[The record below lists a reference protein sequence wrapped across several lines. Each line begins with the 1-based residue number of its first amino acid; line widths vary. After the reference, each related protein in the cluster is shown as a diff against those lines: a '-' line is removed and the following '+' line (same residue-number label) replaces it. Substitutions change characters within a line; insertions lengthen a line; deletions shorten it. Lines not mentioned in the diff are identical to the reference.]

1 MMDHECQI
9 DSALNDL
16 ANFCF
21 DHPCDG
27 ETLLYNEMN
36 AIFQVTGALNML
48 AAIYYEE
55 FPPDDAHLAWF
66 DRHSEIGFNVGK
78 LMRYT
83 MNFDPKTVRD
93 W

>member
-1 MMDHECQI
+1 
-9 DSALNDL
+9 
-16 ANFCF
+16 
-21 DHPCDG
+21 
-27 ETLLYNEMN
+27 MN

-55 FPPDDAHLAWF
+55 LPYEDAHMAWF
-66 DRHSEIGFNVGK
+66 DRSNEVGLNVGK

-83 MNFDPKTVRD
+83 MGFDPKVVRD